1 MKLTILNGPIT
12 GTKIL
17 LTEKQLQKR
26 LKFLEH
32 KRKHFEKIGLIFE
45 AYTPADQV
53 NKDKDIAFGVT
64 KSMNYLDATMVT
76 DPEGNT
82 PPKTSMGMISHGQ
95 LLAMSGKSKDAND
108 PKPTDDYIVRG
119 IVKANLDGMIIF
131 WESNQELLRRMPYLK
146 QALKGLLDRSLIKD
160 TNEIWGS
167 NEKEMLANVFE
178 IFQN

>member
-1 MKLTILNGPIT
+1 
-12 GTKIL
+12 
-17 LTEKQLQKR
+17 
-26 LKFLEH
+26 
-32 KRKHFEKIGLIFE
+32 
-45 AYTPADQV
+45 
-53 NKDKDIAFGVT
+53 
-64 KSMNYLDATMVT
+64 MVT

-108 PKPTDDYIVRG
+108 PKPTDDYVVRG